1 MRRTRRV
8 ATALGLLA
16 LGTMATGCEWLQ
28 PGFDANRSAY
38 NPFEGAITTANVANL
53 TEAFRVPFVSNTG
66 ATKPVVNSR
75 DVIVGGQGALNAYDR
90 RTGAARWTTNVVPTS
105 ATPPVR
111 VLDPFVVG
119 GGEVVVSAGTLV
131 GGYPGPG
138 MVSGGTTTRLAAS
151 SGAVLET
158 SGPPSY
164 VQAVRGSRQ
173 ARSNRMYP
181 TRNSAGTYDPLLLEV
196 TDRDDPSFRWGG
208 RPSNSDDRFTIDES
222 LTLGNDRL
230 YMRSNP
236 ALGEFSDEISAYDLT
251 APCQPDPG
259 TDVPTCVAL
268 WSTYVFNVGGD
279 IALSE
284 DGKTLLVPD
293 AQRGVT
299 ALDAGTGAMRWQSTG
314 YSDFSGEVA
323 VAGGLVYVSNV
334 SSRAVD
340 VYAASGCGADT
351 CQPIWTVPLPFGATS
366 SVIVAG
372 DVGYVGFYG
381 GIVAFPAAGCGL
393 TTCQP
398 LWSEPTGSESPTELA
413 VASGRLYAVTNA
425 SLIAWALPT

>member
-8 ATALGLLA
+8 ATALGLVA
-16 LGTMATGCEWLQ
+16 LVTMATGCEWLQ

-38 NPFEGAITTANVANL
+38 NPFEGTITTANVANL

-75 DVIVGGQGALNAYDR
+75 DVIVGGAGTLNAYDR
-90 RTGAARWTTNVVPTS
+90 RTGVARWTTSVVPASTR
-105 ATPPVR
+105 PPVK

-119 GGEVVVSAGTLV
+119 GGDVVVSAGTILD
-131 GGYPGPG
+131 GGGAPG
-138 MVSGGTTTRLAAS
+138 MVSDGTTTRLDAS

-158 SGPPSY
+158 SGPSSY
-164 VQAVRGSRQ
+164 VQAVRGSRR
-173 ARSNRMYP
+173 AGSNRMYP
-181 TRNSAGTYDPLLLEV
+181 TRNSSGTYDPLLLEV

-208 RPSNSDDRFTIDES
+208 RPSISDDRFTIDES
-222 LTLGNDRL
+222 LTLGTDRL

-259 TDVPTCVAL
+259 TGVPTCVAL
-268 WSTYVFNVGGD
+268 WRTYVYNVGGD

-284 DGKTLLVPD
+284 DGRTVLVPD
-293 AQRGVT
+293 AQNGVT
-299 ALDAGTGAMRWQSTG
+299 SLDADTGAQPWQSAG
-314 YSDFSGEVA
+314 YSDFREEVA
-323 VAGGLVYVSNV
+323 VAGGLAYVSNV
-334 SSRAVD
+334 NSRSVD
-340 VYAASGCGADT
+340 VYAVGGCGADR
-351 CQPIWTVPLPFGATS
+351 CEPIWTVPLPFGATS

-372 DVGYVGFYG
+372 DVGYVGFGG
-381 GIVAFPAAGCGL
+381 GILAFPAAGCGL

-398 LWSEPTGSESPTELA
+398 LWSEPTLDESPTELA
-413 VASGRLYAVTNA
+413 VAFGRLYAVTNA
-425 SLIAWALPT
+425 SLIAWSLPT